1 MNLITRTIPALILGL
16 SGLTL
21 SAASQAD
28 SSFSF
33 SISTGYPAAR
43 TSYSYRESYYRPY
56 GRYCNPYRRPRA
68 HIDTYVEKRVY
79 RDNGHH
85 RRYRDDDGRDEYD
98 EHHNR
103 HRKYRHHDGHHYHKH
118 GDRDDRRHHTGY
130 ARLGY
135 Y

>member
-33 SISTGYPAAR
+33 SISTGYPPAVAH
-43 TSYSYRESYYRPY
+43 YSYRENFYRPY
-56 GRYCNPYRRPRA
+56 GRICNPYRRPRA
-68 HIDTYVEKRVY
+68 RIDTYVEKRVY
-79 RDNGHH
+79 NDYGH
-85 RRYRDDDGRDEYD
+85 RRHYRDDEYD

-103 HRKYRHHDGHHYHKH
+103 HRKHRHHDRHHHRKH

-130 ARLGY
+130 AQLGY

>member
-1 MNLITRTIPALILGL
+1 MNLIKHTIPALILGL

-21 SAASQAD
+21 SATSQAD
-28 SSFSF
+28 SSFSI
-33 SISTGYPAAR
+33 SISTGYPSVR
-43 TSYSYRESYYRPY
+43 TSYSYRESNYRPY

-68 HIDTYVEKRVY
+68 YIDTYVEKRVY
-79 RDNGHH
+79 RDYGHH
-85 RRYRDDDGRDEYD
+85 RRYRDDDDYDDYD

-103 HRKYRHHDGHHYHKH
+103 HRKHHHNRHHYRDH
-118 GDRDDRRHHTGY
+118 GDRDDRRYPAGY